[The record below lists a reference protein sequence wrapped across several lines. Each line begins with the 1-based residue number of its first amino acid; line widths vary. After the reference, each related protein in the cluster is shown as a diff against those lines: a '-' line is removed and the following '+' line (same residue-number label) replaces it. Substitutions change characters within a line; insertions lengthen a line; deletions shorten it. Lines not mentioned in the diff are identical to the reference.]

1 MVLASRSDLHTEL
14 QERLRFET
22 LVADISARFV
32 NIPADQVDSEIEDA
46 QRRICESLKIEHSSL
61 WQAAPEKPGAL
72 ILTHLYRDP
81 GFASR
86 SGSNVW
92 A

>member
-32 NIPADQVDSEIEDA
+32 NIPADQVDTRN
-46 QRRICESLKIEHSSL
+46 RRCATQNLRVS
-61 WQAAPEKPGAL
+61 
-72 ILTHLYRDP
+72 
-81 GFASR
+81 
-86 SGSNVW
+86 
-92 A
+92 